1 MTEVDPTETS
11 RAWSALTAHRDA
23 RADVTLRELFAGDDD
38 RGERLA
44 LAVGDLWVDISK
56 QPVTDDT
63 LGLLADLAD
72 ERGMPGFMERMMAG
86 EPVNSTEGRAALHTA
101 LRAPH
106 GTTIQVDGTD
116 VVHGVHDTLGRMADL
131 VDRLRSGRLLG
142 ATGRP
147 VSALVSLGTGGS
159 YLGPAMATGAL
170 AHQAHP
176 DLDVR
181 FASNLDGADITAA
194 LRGLDPTTTLVLICS
209 KTFTTAET
217 MILAES
223 ARTWLA
229 DGVGTDVS
237 AHLAAATT
245 AFAISSLSLRARP
258 TPVMRWSRLGP
269 RRRPPRRWPPLMSSA
284 SRNGSAAGAVVPSVR
299 SGSTGGGGRGRAMT
313 DARAQASCST
323 AP

>member
-1 MTEVDPTETS
+1 
-11 RAWSALTAHRDA
+11 
-23 RADVTLRELFAGDDD
+23 
-38 RGERLA
+38 
-44 LAVGDLWVDISK
+44 
-56 QPVTDDT
+56 
-63 LGLLADLAD
+63 
-72 ERGMPGFMERMMAG
+72 
-86 EPVNSTEGRAALHTA
+86 
-101 LRAPH
+101 
-106 GTTIQVDGTD
+106 
-116 VVHGVHDTLGRMADL
+116 MADL

-147 VSALVSLGTGGS
+147 VSALVSLGIGGS

-217 MILAES
+217 MVLAES

-245 AFAISSLSLRARP
+245 ASGRAAAFGIDPALTFSVPDWVGGRFSLRP
-258 TPVMRWSRLGP
+258 
-269 RRRPPRRWPPLMSSA
+269 
-284 SRNGSAAGAVVPSVR
+284 AAGGGQGDCRLRNDALIAVCSIGAGHVVALADATLFESDPAPAGAEYMLVALLGMARDDVR
-299 SGSTGGGGRGRAMT
+299 
-313 DARAQASCST
+313 
-323 AP
+323 